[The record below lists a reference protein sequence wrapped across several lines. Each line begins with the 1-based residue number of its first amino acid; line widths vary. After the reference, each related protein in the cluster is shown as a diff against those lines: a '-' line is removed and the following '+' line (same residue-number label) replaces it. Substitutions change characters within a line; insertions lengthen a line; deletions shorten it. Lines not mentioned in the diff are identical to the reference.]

1 MKKLL
6 IFCILLFISS
16 PLFAQFIYSD
26 TTWERWYGRQNYY
39 ESSAAVK
46 HDIEHY
52 DKGYIFHARND
63 IGNPVKPI
71 IKKTGI
77 NGYFLWERKLDSIS
91 DKYILSMINSSDG
104 GIILCGGIN
113 DIGYSNP
120 WVAKLNA
127 CMEVEWCKIFRW
139 TEFSYAVDIKIDN
152 EGNII
157 VLTDYYGY
165 SPGER
170 INLIKL
176 NPEGDVLWKNNY
188 ATMQDYPYIWNA
200 FARKLLISND
210 NNYYIAGE
218 AEWPT
223 NNDPGQGKGD
233 RAFFIKVN
241 PDGNEEWVLPFGIYD
256 GLFGTSLDLFQML
269 DNKFLSVGRNVLN
282 NNPILHYF
290 NSNGDELNWYTT
302 EFMPEIYY
310 SNGLFSSERISDTSF
325 FAIWGYFY
333 SPSEPFGHSGYMV
346 FDTALNILDYKEDD
360 RWSSPNNLIKTH
372 NNKIVTI
379 ATMREADKPTYYDI
393 YMSKR
398 NIDFTY
404 DTVYTN
410 WSGNYD
416 TLCPGGV
423 VSGYLPYSCSI
434 EVGINEIP
442 TPEQYKQ
449 AQKKVGIKV
458 QPNPAKTQATF
469 VLENTEKFKAL
480 ELAVYNSTGEEI
492 YKRKIRTGSLEEII
506 GISNWHSAMYFVVI
520 RSEGRFVGSAK
531 LVVE

>member
-1 MKKLL
+1 MPKYIIVFLLL
-6 IFCILLFISS
+6 ITNLS
-16 PLFAQFIYSD
+16 FAQIYSD
-26 TTWERWYGRQNYY
+26 TTWERWYGRQNYH
-39 ESSAAVK
+39 ESSTTTK
-46 HDIEHY
+46 NDIEYY
-52 DKGYIFHARND
+52 DKGYIFHSYNYSSDPYR
-63 IGNPVKPI
+63 PI
-71 IKKTGI
+71 LKKTDI
-77 NGYFLWERKLDSIS
+77 NGYFLWERKLDSTLN
-91 DKYILSMINSSDG
+91 KYISGIKKSNNG
-104 GIILCGGIN
+104 GVYIFGGSYDSGIC
-113 DIGYSNP
+113 NP

-139 TEFSYAVDIKIDN
+139 TEFSYSKDLQIDN

-200 FARKLLISND
+200 FARKLLISAD

-256 GLFGTSLDLFQML
+256 GLFGLSMELFELNNNHFFSIGFNVATNNPLLTSFNDQGEVLFYFTETLLPDSYVANMFIETKRID
-269 DNKFLSVGRNVLN
+269 DNKFFSIWRYYTSLQDPPLN
-282 NNPILHYF
+282 
-290 NSNGDELNWYTT
+290 
-302 EFMPEIYY
+302 
-310 SNGLFSSERISDTSF
+310 
-325 FAIWGYFY
+325 
-333 SPSEPFGHSGYMV
+333 GYMV
-346 FDTALNILDYKEDD
+346 YDSLLNIIDYKETPDVLM
-360 RWSSPNNLIKTH
+360 PCNLIKTY
-372 NNKIVTI
+372 NNKIVTV
-379 ATMREADKPTYYDI
+379 ATMREANKPTYYDI

-404 DTVYTN
+404 DTVYTS
-410 WSGNYD
+410 WAGNYD
-416 TLCPGGV
+416 TLCSGGV

-442 TPEQYKQ
+442 TPEQYKES
-449 AQKKVGIKV
+449 QKKVGIKV
-458 QPNPAKTQATF
+458 QPNPAKTQATL
-469 VLENTEKFKAL
+469 VLENTVKFKNL
-480 ELAVYNSTGEEI
+480 EMSIYNTTGVVVLQREV
-492 YKRKIRTGSLEEII
+492 RTGSQEELLN
-506 GISNWHSAMYFVVI
+506 ISSWSRGMYFVVM